1 MSTAKLDDSTQRPLY
16 GERII
21 EESKIICFENP
32 NKKRIYEISIQLPE
46 FTCKCPFSG
55 YPDFAK
61 LNIIYQPNLRV
72 YELKSLKLY
81 INNFRDMKISHE
93 EVVNRIMDDLV
104 NAGSPHWIHLNAAF
118 NPRGNVSMKLDIF
131 SGQKKN
137 YLLTINNEKGP
148 IKISNINDFSEN
160 FAYLNSS
167 PIKINSSDFSLKQII
182 PSSGLIIKNDP
193 SIPFIYFSFILIIFG
208 TIISLIP
215 TKQLWILVNKEC
227 FKLSD
232 EIKNF

>member
-1 MSTAKLDDSTQRPLY
+1 MSTTKIDDSTQRPLY

-32 NKKRIYEISIQLPE
+32 NNKRIYEISIQLPE

-61 LNIIYQPNLRV
+61 LSIIYQPNFKV

-118 NPRGNVSMKLDIF
+118 NPRGNVSMQLDIF

-137 YLLTINNEKGP
+137 
-148 IKISNINDFSEN
+148 
-160 FAYLNSS
+160 
-167 PIKINSSDFSLKQII
+167 
-182 PSSGLIIKNDP
+182 
-193 SIPFIYFSFILIIFG
+193 
-208 TIISLIP
+208 
-215 TKQLWILVNKEC
+215 
-227 FKLSD
+227 
-232 EIKNF
+232 

>member
-1 MSTAKLDDSTQRPLY
+1 MNTAKLEDSTQRPLY

-21 EESKIICFENP
+21 EESKITCFDNP

-81 INNFRDMKISHE
+81 INNFRDIKISHE

-104 NAGSPHWIHLNAAF
+104 NEGAPHWIHLNAAF
-118 NPRGNVSMKLDIF
+118 NPRGKVSMQLDIF
-131 SGQKKN
+131 SGQKRN
-137 YLLTINNEKGP
+137 
-148 IKISNINDFSEN
+148 
-160 FAYLNSS
+160 
-167 PIKINSSDFSLKQII
+167 
-182 PSSGLIIKNDP
+182 
-193 SIPFIYFSFILIIFG
+193 
-208 TIISLIP
+208 
-215 TKQLWILVNKEC
+215 
-227 FKLSD
+227 
-232 EIKNF
+232 